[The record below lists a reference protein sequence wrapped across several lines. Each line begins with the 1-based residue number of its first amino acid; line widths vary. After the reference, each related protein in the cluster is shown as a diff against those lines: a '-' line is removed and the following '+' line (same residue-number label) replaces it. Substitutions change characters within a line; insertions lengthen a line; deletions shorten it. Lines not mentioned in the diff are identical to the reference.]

1 MSHVFYH
8 DSGEVHVESIP
19 EPDCKYLENNGPYR
33 CTIIPNDVLLPTEV
47 IEKDEKAGL
56 TQKQL
61 WIADVSV
68 KILASCPY
76 PYMSVDGH
84 RFISAAEYAATQAR
98 TMADKIFD

>member
-1 MSHVFYH
+1 MKCK
-8 DSGEVHVESIP
+8 
-19 EPDCKYLENNGPYR
+19 DCSQTKCPYR
-33 CTIIPNDVLLPTEV
+33 TSDAEQVCYYCYSKKPDNNSI
-47 IEKDEKAGL
+47 KAGL

-84 RFISAAEYAATQAR
+84 RFISAAEYAAIQAR